1 MEKEESIISL
11 FNVLMATGGTGG
23 VGILFKFFY
32 NSIKEGFDS
41 IRLSSKKQF
50 DEIKQDLVSQKT
62 DINNLSDKFTNFNLI
77 IQKIDITL
85 TSVEKDLDKAN
96 ENLSKTNSLA
106 VKNEKLISDNK
117 HDIKSLSA
125 NMEGFTDIVKE
136 YDNKIIELSK
146 KVFVLEQEKK

>member
-1 MEKEESIISL
+1 MG
-11 FNVLMATGGTGG
+11 AGGTGG
-23 VGILFKFFY
+23 LGFLFRFFY

-62 DINNLSDKFTNFNLI
+62 DITSLADKFTHFNLI

-96 ENLSKTNSLA
+96 ENLGKTNSLA
-106 VKNEKLISDNK
+106 ESNSIKIRDLHHDLGNVRNNVVLMNEIIKEHSDK
-117 HDIKSLSA
+117 VDSL
-125 NMEGFTDIVKE
+125 E
-136 YDNKIIELSK
+136 K
-146 KVFVLEQEKK
+146 KVFVLKQEKK

>member
-1 MEKEESIISL
+1 MEKTESIL
-11 FNVLMATGGTGG
+11 TLTNLVMGAGGTGG
-23 VGILFKFFY
+23 LGFLFKFFY

-62 DINNLSDKFTNFNLI
+62 DITNLSDKFTNFNLI

-96 ENLSKTNSLA
+96 ENLSETRKLA
-106 VKNEKLISDNK
+106 LNNEKAIGDNAHRIGNVESNLMLVEELI
-117 HDIKSLSA
+117 
-125 NMEGFTDIVKE
+125 T
-136 YDNKIIELSK
+136 KINNIERNII
-146 KVFVLEQEKK
+146 VLESRKK